1 MKDKSNLCINK
12 NNGFN
17 LLLYTPFV
25 EQRKN
30 IDRSTLY
37 SFEGPFEFLHAD
49 IANIRF
55 LAKPAVDPKILP
67 ILCRS
72 FYAQTLCLFHE
83 KKNSLKKEFRDFLQ

>member
-1 MKDKSNLCINK
+1 M
-12 NNGFN
+12 
-17 LLLYTPFV
+17 LLYTPFV

-37 SFEGPFEFLHAD
+37 SFKGPFELLHAD